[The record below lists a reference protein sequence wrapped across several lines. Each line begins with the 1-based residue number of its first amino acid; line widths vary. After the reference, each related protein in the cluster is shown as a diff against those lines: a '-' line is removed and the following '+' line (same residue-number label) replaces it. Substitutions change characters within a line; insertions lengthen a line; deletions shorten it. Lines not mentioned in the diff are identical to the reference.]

1 MSDKQQL
8 FNIVDSLEDAQIT
21 TLLSIAKL
29 LYANTPTHSLSKQEA
44 FSIVIFNFFKLITHE
59 FLLVLEF
66 MINVRRVLSTR
77 PKLISGEGKQY
88 SNLRHPCGELC
99 R

>member
-29 LYANTPTHSLSKQEA
+29 LYTNTPTHSLSKQEA
-44 FSIVIFNFFKLITHE
+44 FSIVKQFRGKAAPVEDENKALTE
-59 FLLVLEF
+59 ALEEKYES
-66 MINVRRVLSTR
+66 ID
-77 PKLISGEGKQY
+77 
-88 SNLRHPCGELC
+88 
-99 R
+99 